1 MPGPARPGSRSG
13 KGSAPP
19 SASVAEQPRIVP
31 GLSRCLLAW
40 LDAEPLDGRTV
51 VDVGTGRGRM
61 ALALA
66 PRARRVVGL
75 DKDAGALVD
84 ARRAARRAGL
94 ANVVFVAG
102 DAEEADYRALA
113 APDPLHVVVAHL
125 CVSDRIVGRAAAG
138 LIDGGLFALVA
149 LHVAHW
155 RETGQASRFACDEA
169 RTTLVLETAGFRVER
184 LEVER
189 EVLVFGSPEEAFT
202 RTAVLRPRWEADGRW
217 TAWARFVQ
225 AGGRTLTRS
234 RVVAVARRQSA
245 GDRCPPLP
253 DQSRSPR

>member
-1 MPGPARPGSRSG
+1 
-13 KGSAPP
+13 
-19 SASVAEQPRIVP
+19 
-31 GLSRCLLAW
+31 
-40 LDAEPLDGRTV
+40 
-51 VDVGTGRGRM
+51 
-61 ALALA
+61 
-66 PRARRVVGL
+66 
-75 DKDAGALVD
+75 
-84 ARRAARRAGL
+84 
-94 ANVVFVAG
+94 
-102 DAEEADYRALA
+102 
-113 APDPLHVVVAHL
+113 VAHL

-189 EVLVFGSPEEAFT
+189 EVLVFSSREEAFT